1 MKILKLCDFL
11 EVMDI
16 NSIKLAK
23 ENEQLFIKIHM
34 VM

>member
-1 MKILKLCDFL
+1 MKILKLYDFL

-23 ENEQLFIKIHM
+23 ENEGLFIEIRM